1 MFTFKGGQHDI
12 PVYLRMRHTI
22 LVVDYMLLYLI
33 LLIKSG
39 QFQVKTVFID
49 ALPPSWDEDYVR
61 SLLKKYGEVEKI
73 ELARNMPAARR
84 KDYGFVTF
92 GSHDAAIRC
101 AESITGTEL
110 GEGEKKVCMAF

>member
-1 MFTFKGGQHDI
+1 M
-12 PVYLRMRHTI
+12 YLF
-22 LVVDYMLLYLI
+22 LI
-33 LLIKSG
+33 LLIKFVK
-39 QFQVKTVFID
+39 FQVKTVFID

-61 SLLKKYGEVEKI
+61 NLLKKYGEVEKI

-101 AESITGTEL
+101 ADSITGTEL
-110 GEGEKKVCMAF
+110 GEGDKKVCTSF